1 MPLVDFISQTYESI
15 SKNVSSKR
23 TLNLYPEST
32 EGEGKSSLI
41 LIGCPGTTETADYS
55 SVSGVEAT
63 SPCRGMYYA
72 SNNILYVV
80 YGGALIKYLPNGL
93 SVKILSLAENSGN
106 RVSMAD
112 NGTHLVLVDGAFLK
126 TIRLSDDVVGTPVVD
141 FTNPTQVVFLGRRI
155 VAINENNKF
164 WWSDIDDAN
173 TWDALSVAS
182 AETNPDNIL
191 AMAVKDGE
199 LWLMG
204 ERSYE
209 VRRVDSD
216 PNNPYS
222 LVGGSANQI
231 GVGAKYSLS
240 SIADNVF
247 WLGSSVAGQNQV
259 FMSNGYS
266 EQRISNHAIEW
277 ELDKYKANTSSAFG
291 FSYQQEGHTFYILTI
306 PQADKTFCFDLATG
320 MWHERSTRDAN
331 LNIFHQWAV
340 THCAFAYGRILCGN
354 GEASKLLELSLDKY
368 DEWDGRPVV
377 KLHQSPVYY
386 TDYKQ
391 LYHNIFE
398 VDIETGVGLQTG
410 QGSKPQIMMQYSDD
424 GGHTWSSERWTS
436 LGNIGKYRTRAI
448 WRRLGRSR
456 ERVYRVLVSDPV
468 KVVMIGAKLD
478 YSIGANK

>member
-15 SKNVSSKR
+15 SPNVSSKR

-32 EGEGKSSLI
+32 EGEGKSNVI
-41 LIGCPGTTETADYS
+41 LINCAGSTEVADYENI
-55 SVSGVEAT
+55 SGVSAT
-63 SPCRGMYYA
+63 SVCRGMYYA

-93 SVKILSLAENSGN
+93 SVKILSLSENSGS
-106 RVSMAD
+106 RVSMSD
-112 NGTHLVLVDGAFLK
+112 NGIHLALVDGAFLK
-126 TIRLSDDVVGTPVVD
+126 IVRLADDVVGTPTVD
-141 FTNPTQVVFLGRRI
+141 FTNPTMVTFLGRRLI
-155 VAINENNKF
+155 IINESNQF
-164 WWSDIDDAN
+164 WYSGVDDA
-173 TWDALSVAS
+173 TSWPALNVAT
-182 AETNPDNIL
+182 AETNPDDIIS
-191 AMAVKDGE
+191 MAIKDGE

-204 ERSYE
+204 DRSYE
-209 VRRVDSD
+209 VRRVDTD

-266 EQRISNHAIEW
+266 EQRISTHAIEW
-277 ELDKYKANTSSAFG
+277 ELDKYKANTSSSFG
-291 FSYQQEGHTFYILTI
+291 FSYQQEGHTFYILTV
-306 PQADKTFCFDLATG
+306 PQADKTFVYDLATG
-320 MWHERSTRDAN
+320 MWHERSTRDA
-331 LNIFHQWAV
+331 LKNIFHKWAV

-354 GEASKLLELSLDKY
+354 GEVPKLLELSLDKY
-368 DEWDGRPVV
+368 DEWDGRPIV
-377 KLHQSPVYY
+377 KLHQSPVYF

-398 VDIETGVGLQTG
+398 VDIETGVGLQLG

-478 YSIGANK
+478 YTVGLNK